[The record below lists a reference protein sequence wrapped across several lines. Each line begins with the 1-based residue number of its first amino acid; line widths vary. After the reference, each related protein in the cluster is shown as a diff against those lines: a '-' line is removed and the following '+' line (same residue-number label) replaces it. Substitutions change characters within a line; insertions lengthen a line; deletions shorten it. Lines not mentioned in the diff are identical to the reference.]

1 MADEP
6 SLPSLPS
13 GRAPSFYSTSG
24 RPGKR
29 ARLSSAPI
37 SSDPPLFS
45 SDDDPSAENY
55 SDPKRRQKMRYKGPW
70 YKQEPDNSGSTNPG
84 ERKGKRTLERQFDSG
99 VWLGSDSTDDDD
111 GADYDFLKGARVPEF
126 LARGVP
132 VATRASPLRS
142 RVIIPSAEYPSQEE
156 QARQLIQQ
164 CLEEGNED
172 VDLSGKGLTSLSN
185 GAIRPLASFSS
196 IPVLTQGSYQTLLP
210 KLRIFLARNEL
221 KRLPGEIFN
230 LENLSVLSVRSNE
243 LTELPTSINRLR
255 RLTELNASNNAL
267 RTLPFEMLELLSC
280 PSRIKILHL
289 HPNPF
294 YEPPAADDFPETGLP
309 VDEDSDQR
317 TWGSKTC
324 DNPEHDH
331 ARHSEWRRRFKCRSQ
346 VKFFDLHGS
355 PVKAPEVPT
364 ARPASNTPSLLELCV
379 KTWADAPNM
388 PNLDEYLSGDYP
400 EKLQHVLDDARRL
413 RETEVPGR
421 KCTICERRFVV
432 PRTEWIEWW
441 EIEQSPAGTVTAE
454 ETVRPRDVIERQ
466 LPFMRRG
473 CSWKCVPTKRFEGGE
488 TVVED

>member
-6 SLPSLPS
+6 SLPSLPR
-13 GRAPSFYSTSG
+13 GLAPSFYNTTG

-29 ARLSSAPI
+29 ARLSSAPA

-55 SDPKRRQKMRYKGPW
+55 SDPKRRQKMRYRGPW
-70 YKQEPDNSGSTNPG
+70 YKQEPDNSASSNQG

-99 VWLGSDSTDDDD
+99 VWLGSDSTDDD
-111 GADYDFLKGARVPEF
+111 ADYDFLKGAPVPSF
-126 LARGVP
+126 LAKGLPMAMRP
-132 VATRASPLRS
+132 SPLRS
-142 RVIIPSAEYPSQEE
+142 RVIIPSAEYPSQED
-156 QARQLIQQ
+156 QARQQIQK

-185 GAIRPLASFSS
+185 SAIRPLASFSS
-196 IPVLTQGSYQTLLP
+196 VPVLTQGSYQTLLP

-243 LTELPTSINRLR
+243 LEELPAAISRLR
-255 RLTELNASNNAL
+255 RLTELNAANNAL
-267 RTLPFEMLELLSC
+267 RWLPFELLELLSC

-294 YEPPAADDFPETGLP
+294 LEPPASDDSTSSLLP
-309 VDEDSDQR
+309 VKDVGDER

-331 ARHSEWRRRFKCRSQ
+331 ARQSEWRRTFRCRSQ
-346 VKFFDLHGS
+346 VKFFDIHGS
-355 PVKAPEVPT
+355 PTKGPDAST
-364 ARPASNTPSLLELCV
+364 ARPVSNTPSLLELCV
-379 KTWADAPNM
+379 KTWADTPNM
-388 PNLDEYLSGDYP
+388 PNLDEYLGGAYP
-400 EKLQHVLDDARRL
+400 EKLQQLLDNARTL
-413 RETEVPGR
+413 RETEAPGR
-421 KCTICERRFVV
+421 KCTICNRRFVI

-441 EIEQSPAGTVTAE
+441 EIKQSPAGKVTSE
-454 ETVRPRDVIERQ
+454 ETVRPRDVIESQ
-466 LPFMRRG
+466 LPFIRRG
-473 CSWKCVPTKRFEGGE
+473 CSWRCVPAGGHGGASVSE
-488 TVVED
+488 N